1 MTNTNARIAG
11 FMFLLLVLVAPF
23 RLIHVPGVLFVAG
36 DATSTVRNIAEH
48 ETLFRLGVFSDL
60 LAGIFTLFVTLAL
73 YRLFADVDR
82 RLAALVVILGG
93 ILPTAIYFF
102 NVVNDAAALL
112 FVRAPDFLSVFDQ
125 PQRDALAMLFLKL
138 HGQTI
143 GAAMVFWGLW
153 LLPLAGLILRSGF
166 LPRFLGWWLVL
177 NALAYLAQ
185 SVTWSLLPRF
195 DDLVT
200 RIAFPLQFGEVAL
213 MLWLLLFG
221 ARRTL
226 RSQPATFPTASA

>member
-23 RLIHVPGVLFVAG
+23 RLIHVPDVLFVAG

-48 ETLFRLGVFSDL
+48 ETLFRLGIFSDL
-60 LAGIFTLFVTLAL
+60 LAGLFTLFVTLAL

-112 FVRAPDFLSVFDQ
+112 IVRAPDFLSVFDQ
-125 PQRDALAMLFLKL
+125 PQRDAMAMLFLKL

-177 NALAYLAQ
+177 NALAYIAQ

-226 RSQPATFPTASA
+226 RSQPASFPTASA